1 MMLLIIIA
9 WVLLVANAPW
19 WIWACYVV
27 HIVFLFVSWLF
38 NYDPKEV
45 GKAIDKLKK

>member
-27 HIVFLFVSWLF
+27 HILGLFFSWLF
-38 NYDPKEV
+38 RENKELDNL
-45 GKAIDKLKK
+45 IDKLKK